1 MTTKINEYKGW
12 NIYSSPDQ
20 WGGADQLCAEKNR
33 IVISDVSVM
42 SRLFEKIDAFEN
54 PAAITEAITEKVVK
68 VEIPQ
73 VRCSCGHTVN
83 AEMVMNASLGSS
95 CPDCYDRMS

>member
-12 NIYSSPDQ
+12 NIWSAPDQ

-42 SRLFEKIDAFEN
+42 SRLLEKIDAFEN
-54 PAAITEAITEKVVK
+54 PAPTEIVEP
-68 VEIPQ
+68 VEIAFLQ
-73 VRCSCGHTVN
+73 VRCSCGHMVN
-83 AEMVMNASLGSS
+83 SNLVMNASRGTA
-95 CPDCYDRMS
+95 CPDCYDQMSD